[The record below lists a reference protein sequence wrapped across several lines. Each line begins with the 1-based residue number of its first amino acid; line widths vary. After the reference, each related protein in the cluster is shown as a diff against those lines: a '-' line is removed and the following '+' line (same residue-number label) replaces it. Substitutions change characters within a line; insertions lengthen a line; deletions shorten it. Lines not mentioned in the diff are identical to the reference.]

1 MIELPEA
8 FINKMEE
15 LLGEQYSGFIESY
28 NERANQG
35 LTVNTLKIDIK
46 IFKYGSF
53 DLTLCRGQKMD
64 FTMDTGTGRENI
76 HTMMRVYTIYRS
88 PALWHQPAS

>member
-1 MIELPEA
+1 MNRRHRIDRSCLEA

-46 IFKYGSF
+46 IFLSMAPF
-53 DLTLCRGQKMD
+53 DLTPVPVVKRWILLWIPG
-64 FTMDTGTGRENI
+64 
-76 HTMMRVYTIYRS
+76 
-88 PALWHQPAS
+88 PAGKTSIL